1 MVSPQ
6 TVLGAAATVARLG
19 SIPLREQS
27 PGRPPFWAKPIVAT
41 KTRPIPAG
49 TTWFDYIVLRGGFE
63 FFPKGYSAV
72 VNRFISTGKGDPA
85 TSGLAYRF
93 LVDGDLVNATEFNL
107 LATVDYNVDRASLT
121 PFPSMVR
128 RCFFNV
134 PVGHS
139 LILQAQNTSLATSIA
154 YAGLFGWYYSALGMQ
169 EREAF
174 EAAGFKQDDSV
185 RQPAEG
191 M

>member
-6 TVLGAAATVARLG
+6 TVLGAAAVVARLG

-41 KTRPIPAG
+41 KTRPIPAA
-49 TTWFDYIVLRGGFE
+49 TAWFNYITLRGGFE

-72 VNRFISTGKGDPA
+72 VNRFIATGKNAAG
-85 TSGLAYRF
+85 TGLEYRF
-93 LVDGDLVNATEFNL
+93 LLDDNLTPSQEFSL
-107 LATVDYNVDRASLT
+107 SPTVDYNVDRAAAA

-134 PVGHS
+134 AVNHV
-139 LILQAQNTSLATSIA
+139 LALQVRNTGVATHIA
-154 YAGLFGWYYSALGMQ
+154 YAGLFGWYYGAMGMQ

-174 EAAGFKQDDSV
+174 ETSGFKLDDSV
-185 RQPAEG
+185 RQPAAGE
-191 M
+191 